1 MNAMKFLFA
10 AYIATWVIHG
20 VYLGTLVRRFSR
32 LRQQMREVKAS
43 GFRRSAPGVPPG
55 D

>member
-1 MNAMKFLFA
+1 MNAVKFLFA

-20 VYLGTLVRRFSR
+20 VYLGSLVRRFSR
-32 LRQQMREVKAS
+32 LRRQAKEVKAS
-43 GFRRSAPGVPPG
+43 GFRRSAPGFPRE